1 MDFFEHQDQA
11 RRNSSR
17 LMVMFSLAVGITI
30 LGVYAVV
37 SPLVVLYQEKS
48 KTAPGTSTLGGKTLL
63 DSWEI
68 LWIWNWEL
76 FGWVSLATLIV
87 IALGCAVK
95 YMEIDGGG
103 TWVAE
108 LLGGRRL
115 DPASPSKQAR
125 MICNIVEEVAIASGI
140 AAPPIY
146 ILDDEQSINAF
157 AAGHSLDDAVIG
169 ITRGALDRLSRE
181 ELQGVI
187 AHEFSHILNGDMSL
201 NLEMLGLLHGIQGIG
216 LLGRFLVDSSVRRS
230 AYSRGYHRQGGGALG
245 IIIIGGGFMIVGSIG
260 MFFASIIKSAISR
273 QREYLADASAVQFT
287 RCPQGLVSALKKIG
301 GYTKHTAAMQHLRAC
316 EVSHMFFS
324 QGLYSGL
331 DSIFSTHPP
340 LVERIQRIDPSFSV
354 EEEAMATSIPATSS
368 ETEGTTM
375 SFSSGAIHSRAWPT
389 KDSPS
394 ITSGP
399 EVMVKQ
405 VGAPTPSH
413 LAYAHN
419 IIEAIPEQIRQAA
432 HEPFGARAVMYALL
446 FSPKEDLR
454 ERQKHRLASQA
465 DPQVYKETL
474 NLEPL
479 VQQLD
484 PAIRLPLVDMAIP
497 ILRQLSPQQY
507 ERFKRNVTAIIPKK
521 DSDAVFGWTL
531 RRVLLRH
538 LDPLFSPG
546 HKTMTRYS
554 SLQKVTSHC
563 TALLS
568 ILAHRGHSEE
578 KQAKLAFQ
586 NGQREL
592 DLPKLIL
599 RPANRCTL
607 TVLDL
612 SLVTLSETT
621 PQVKRKILKSCA
633 ACIMADEIVTIEEC
647 ELLRAI
653 SDSLGCPMPP
663 LLPSSSTA

>member
-1 MDFFEHQDQA
+1 
-11 RRNSSR
+11 
-17 LMVMFSLAVGITI
+17 MFSLAVGITI
-30 LGVYAVV
+30 LGVYAIV

-48 KTAPGTSTLGGKTLL
+48 KAAQGTSTSGWKVLL

-68 LWIWNWEL
+68 LWTWNWEL
-76 FGWVSLATLIV
+76 FGWVSLGTLVV

-115 DPASPSKQAR
+115 DPASPSQQAQ
-125 MICNIVEEVAIASGI
+125 MLCNIVEEVAIASGI

-169 ITRGALDRLSRE
+169 ITRGTLDRLSRE

-216 LLGRFLVDSSVRRS
+216 LLGRFLIESSVRRS
-230 AYSRGYHRQGGGALG
+230 AYSRGYHHRPGGGALG
-245 IIIIGGGFMIVGSIG
+245 IIIIGGAFMVVGSMG
-260 MFFASIIKSAISR
+260 MFFASIIKAAISR
-273 QREYLADASAVQFT
+273 QREYLADASSIQFT

-301 GYTKHTAAMQHLRAC
+301 GYTKQTAAMQHLRAC

-331 DSIFSTHPP
+331 DSIFATHPP
-340 LVERIQRIDPSFSV
+340 LVDRIQRIDPSFSV
-354 EEEAMATSIPATSS
+354 EEENIHPSIPATSS
-368 ETEGTTM
+368 VTEGTTM
-375 SFSSGAIHSRAWPT
+375 SFSSGAIQSQAWPT
-389 KDSPS
+389 NDSPS
-394 ITSGP
+394 TTSGP
-399 EVMVKQ
+399 EVIVKQ

-413 LAYAHN
+413 LTYAHN
-419 IIEAIPEQIRQAA
+419 IIEALPEQIRQAA

-446 FSPKEDLR
+446 LSPKEDLR
-454 ERQKHRLASQA
+454 ERQKHRLAVQA

-479 VQQLD
+479 IQQLD

-507 ERFKRNVTAIIPKK
+507 EVFKRNVTAIIPKK

-538 LDPLFSPG
+538 LNPLFSPG
-546 HKTMTRYS
+546 HKTTTRYS
-554 SLQKVTSHC
+554 SLQQVTNHC

-578 KQAKLAFQ
+578 EQAKLAFQ

-612 SLVTLSETT
+612 SLVTLSEAT
-621 PQVKRKILKSCA
+621 PQVKRKILKACA
-633 ACIMADEIVTIEEC
+633 ACIMADEIVTIEES

-663 LLPSSSTA
+663 LLPNISAV